1 MYKASAGE
9 TPQTVD
15 GARLWSVQ
23 PRHRAPWLK
32 RGDVAAMEPLKPGS
46 NTKAGGPAGS
56 EPHPSNKPV
65 SGGST
70 GSDLHPSD
78 KLAQGDHDQ
87 EGEADKFGRGRSTRG
102 RLAAGSL
109 GAPRPT
115 SPPPTAVQERP
126 TLTADGT
133 LPCRAACS
141 VLMRKYFAAK
151 LSPGADPGF
160 QRDCFAAEMTSPC
173 AVVDNSTVV
182 VSFRMCL
189 P

>member
-1 MYKASAGE
+1 
-9 TPQTVD
+9 
-15 GARLWSVQ
+15 
-23 PRHRAPWLK
+23 
-32 RGDVAAMEPLKPGS
+32 MEPLKPGS

-87 EGEADKFGRGRSTRG
+87 EGEADKFGRGRTTRG

-126 TLTADGT
+126 TLSST
-133 LPCRAACS
+133 L
-141 VLMRKYFAAK
+141 LEK
-151 LSPGADPGF
+151 LDL
-160 QRDCFAAEMTSPC
+160 TW
-173 AVVDNSTVV
+173 
-182 VSFRMCL
+182 
-189 P
+189 

>member
-1 MYKASAGE
+1 
-9 TPQTVD
+9 
-15 GARLWSVQ
+15 
-23 PRHRAPWLK
+23 
-32 RGDVAAMEPLKPGS
+32 MEPLKPGS

-70 GSDLHPSD
+70 GRDLLPSD

-87 EGEADKFGRGRSTRG
+87 EGEADKFGRGRTTRG

-126 TLTADGT
+126 TLTLGMPSSLAGRDGGRDSAT
-133 LPCRAACS
+133 WLLL
-141 VLMRKYFAAK
+141 VL
-151 LSPGADPGF
+151 
-160 QRDCFAAEMTSPC
+160 
-173 AVVDNSTVV
+173 
-182 VSFRMCL
+182 VS
-189 P
+189 